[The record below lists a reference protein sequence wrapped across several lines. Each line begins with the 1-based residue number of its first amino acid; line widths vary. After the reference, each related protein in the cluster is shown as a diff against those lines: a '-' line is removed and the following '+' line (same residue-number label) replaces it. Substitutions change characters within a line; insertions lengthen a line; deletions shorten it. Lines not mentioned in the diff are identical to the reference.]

1 VETIFGWPGISSLL
15 MNAVGQRDYPVIQA
29 VVLATA
35 TVVILVNLIGDMAVR
50 TLDPR
55 TTES

>member
-1 VETIFGWPGISSLL
+1 

-55 TTES
+55 TTGS